1 MKSKKNVVLVG
12 MMGSGKST
20 VGHLISKKLNMNFI
34 DTDILIEKITKMKI
48 SEIFSKKSEK
58 YFRDLEEKITME
70 SLRSSNTVIS
80 LGGGAFINK
89 TIRTEVIKH
98 NFSFWLHLDTPTILK
113 RIKKNKKRPIALKL
127 KDNEF
132 IKLIETRA
140 KIYSNARFRIDCES
154 LSKAEI
160 VKKIIEL
167 YECN

>member
-1 MKSKKNVVLVG
+1 MESKKNVVLVG

-20 VGHLISKKLNMNFI
+20 VGHLISKKLNINFI
-34 DTDILIEKITKMKI
+34 DTDTLIEKVTKMKI

-58 YFRDLEEKITME
+58 YFRDLEEEITIE
-70 SLRSSNTVIS
+70 SLGSTNTVIS

-98 NFSFWLHLDTPTILK
+98 NFSFWLNLDAPTILK
-113 RIKKNKKRPIALKL
+113 RIKKNKKRPIVLKL
-127 KDNEF
+127 KDDEL

-140 KIYSNARFRIDCES
+140 KIYSKAKFKIDCKN